1 LKINSEK
8 AFAILIIFAV
18 LLVGCSNTQLVE
30 PLVQTKGADNYLYS
44 IPNSDSD
51 SDLIN
56 KCVDYMTYAI
66 GAIIIVPIIGF
77 GIYEYFAS
85 FTLGAEE
92 G

>member
-51 SDLIN
+51 LIN
-56 KCVDYMTYAI
+56 ECVDYMTYAI